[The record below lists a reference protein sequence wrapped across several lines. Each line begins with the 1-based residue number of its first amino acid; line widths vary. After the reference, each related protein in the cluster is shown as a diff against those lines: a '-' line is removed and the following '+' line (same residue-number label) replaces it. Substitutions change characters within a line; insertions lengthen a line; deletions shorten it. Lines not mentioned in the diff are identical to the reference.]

1 MSTGVLTAPDGRF
14 VVVHLLDVSQDR
26 RALLTEHPV
35 ESGADITDHRQRL
48 PYELRARAILA
59 ADASDE
65 ATLRRSANGAGP
77 VNAAADGR
85 QVRGRWL
92 TFVSVAERGLV
103 ALTVPGV
110 RTYTGLLIGSWSW
123 RQVAPF
129 DAMIVDIP
137 LREAIIVSS
146 ESVDLPPAPAPRADY
161 QSLTG
166 TADRGTQP
174 AQEVGGRR
182 GASIIAQAVDFLTG
196 GGD

>member
-1 MSTGVLTAPDGRF
+1 MSTGILTAPDGRF
-14 VVVHLLDVSQDR
+14 VVVDLLDVGQDR

-35 ESGADITDHRQRL
+35 EQGADITDHRQRL

-59 ADASDE
+59 AEASDE
-65 ATLRRSANGAGP
+65 EVIRRAANGLGP
-77 VNAAADGR
+77 VNASANGR

-103 ALTVPGV
+103 SLTVPGL

-129 DAMIVDIP
+129 DALTVDIP
-137 LREAIIVSS
+137 LREAIIVSA
-146 ESVDLPPAPAPRADY
+146 ESVDLPPAPAPRPDY
-161 QSLTG
+161 QGLTG

-174 AQEVGGRR
+174 AQEVGGQR
-182 GASIIAQAVDFLTG
+182 GASVLAQALDFLSG
-196 GGD
+196 GG